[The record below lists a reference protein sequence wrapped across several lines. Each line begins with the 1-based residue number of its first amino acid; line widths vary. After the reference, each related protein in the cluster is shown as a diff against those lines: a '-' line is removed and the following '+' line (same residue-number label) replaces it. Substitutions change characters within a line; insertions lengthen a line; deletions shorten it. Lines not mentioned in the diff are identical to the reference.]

1 MITKYDPKIYP
12 LKLYVAVGD
21 DQWGKIYRKFTK
33 HNHDPIDI
41 SKDEIEDCKAMTI
54 FVREKSTVAHESAH
68 YVCNVFE
75 YCDISMG
82 YKNGQDEHFAYFLG
96 WCVECVM
103 DSVTKYLKNNIY
115 ED

>member
-41 SKDEIEDCKAMTI
+41 SKD
-54 FVREKSTVAHESAH
+54 
-68 YVCNVFE
+68 
-75 YCDISMG
+75 
-82 YKNGQDEHFAYFLG
+82 
-96 WCVECVM
+96 
-103 DSVTKYLKNNIY
+103 
-115 ED
+115 